1 MAETIEKLD
10 PNFRSQTLQG
20 GFVYQDLYQLKEVR
34 VSGLFEGTFCRMDP
48 EALSGIPSEG
58 LQQLAWNT
66 AGATVRFRVPG
77 GRFAVRMELRFGGDL
92 PHMPRTGLGG
102 LDVYCKA
109 GLDRTF
115 HACFRPEVY
124 GSRKVEG
131 EVNLP
136 AGEEEVLLHLP
147 LYDGVSRLELG
158 FPEGFVP
165 FAPTPRRVERPVVF
179 YGSSITQGGCA
190 SRPGNCYTAMISR
203 MLDCNTWNL
212 GFSGNAKGE
221 PEMAEYLSAMD
232 MSAFVCDYDHNA
244 PSAEYLEQTHLPLLR
259 TILTRQPDL
268 PVVLVTKPDFF
279 HGDIEENHRRRDII
293 FRSYL
298 WARERGYQAE
308 LVDGSSLFS
317 GPMALDC
324 TVDGCHPNDLGFY
337 RMAQGIAPALERVL
351 N

>member
-115 HACFRPEVY
+115 HACFRPE
-124 GSRKVEG
+124 
-131 EVNLP
+131 
-136 AGEEEVLLHLP
+136 
-147 LYDGVSRLELG
+147 
-158 FPEGFVP
+158 
-165 FAPTPRRVERPVVF
+165 
-179 YGSSITQGGCA
+179 
-190 SRPGNCYTAMISR
+190 
-203 MLDCNTWNL
+203 
-212 GFSGNAKGE
+212 
-221 PEMAEYLSAMD
+221 
-232 MSAFVCDYDHNA
+232 
-244 PSAEYLEQTHLPLLR
+244 
-259 TILTRQPDL
+259 
-268 PVVLVTKPDFF
+268 
-279 HGDIEENHRRRDII
+279 RRRFCSI
-293 FRSYL
+293 FLFMTEFPGWSL
-298 WARERGYQAE
+298 GSPK
-308 LVDGSSLFS
+308 GSSLLRPRPAVWS
-317 GPMALDC
+317 GRWSFTALPSPK
-324 TVDGCHPNDLGFY
+324 G
-337 RMAQGIAPALERVL
+337 AAPADRATAILL
-351 N
+351 